1 LNVVNDWQK
10 SFANT
15 VCRWAVVDEKGRE
28 AASGDCA
35 LDVPMDAISDSVAIA
50 IPPLE
55 PGRYRLSLKL
65 YSAAGDLLGENRY
78 EFHATQERVTPA
90 IVGAGPYAHPLFV
103 PQLNCGTPLG
113 DIAEMRPVA
122 LVTTNPAWEAV
133 GTRLPVSIAWRADVR
148 EATVSNWDTLL
159 SGDLR

>member
-1 LNVVNDWQK
+1 MNVVNDWQK

-55 PGRYRLSLKL
+55 PGRDRLSL
-65 YSAAGDLLGENRY
+65 N
-78 EFHATQERVTPA
+78 FIPPQETSWARTDTSSTPRKS
-90 IVGAGPYAHPLFV
+90 GLHP
-103 PQLNCGTPLG
+103 
-113 DIAEMRPVA
+113 
-122 LVTTNPAWEAV
+122 
-133 GTRLPVSIAWRADVR
+133 RL
-148 EATVSNWDTLL
+148 
-159 SGDLR
+159 